1 MKRILL
7 IIVLLLLVGLAGAA
21 QVLRPMSVANALRG
35 TNGLLS
41 IRPSTNQTTLVLGE
55 ETAGDTDARI
65 ATHAASWG
73 ATNNTDIFDAI
84 GGGQW
89 KLVSAGGSS
98 SPPSTNSGTVVSVG
112 GTYGAQ
118 VNIAST
124 AEIAA
129 ALVGTNGNLTLV
141 DGSIGT
147 NRLSAAAFAALINR
161 TNHTGNIGWSVV
173 TGTPTTRSG
182 YGITDA
188 QPIDADLTSLA
199 GVTWANGD
207 FAWYDG
213 TKLTNFLSTSAGRS
227 LLSAASSSAARS
239 TLGLVIGTDV
249 QAYDA
254 DLLNLAGVPWA
265 NGDFAWFDG
274 AKMTNFASTA
284 TGRSILSSAS
294 ASAVRTLLNLVV
306 GTDVQAFD
314 SDLSA
319 TAGLT
324 GTGLISR
331 TGSGT
336 QATRTVTGT
345 SGRLTVTNGDGVSG
359 NPTLDID
366 TNSLSA
372 SINAGAPNG
381 AGSFLH
387 WSRLVG
393 VPAGFSDGTDDGAG
407 SSPTT
412 TRGDFIVRGASNDV
426 RLAVGKLASFMSSD
440 GLDPFWSTPSR
451 MFQFFDEMIYVAV
464 PTVSGGTVAG
474 TTANGSGAGATLMA
488 SEAGETGIIQLNTG
502 STSTGNNRYQ
512 IGGNSANSVLFGS
525 ATHFAAARVKIPTA
539 SSATD
544 RFSFRFGYYDTTSG
558 NAVDGA
564 YFDVTDNINSG
575 NWVLKNY
582 SNSTATTNATAV
594 ASVAGSWA
602 TLLVLVDSAASAAQ
616 YYVDGTLAGTVTGG
630 LPTGAGRE
638 TRVTAII
645 EKTGGTAGT
654 NSASVQ
660 LGFVWTGTIYPA
672 ER

>member
-1 MKRILL
+1 MKRLAVVILIL
-7 IIVLLLLVGLAGAA
+7 FACLLVAA
-21 QVLRPMSVANALRG
+21 QALRPMSVVNTLRG

-55 ETAGDTDARI
+55 DAAGDTAARI
-65 ATHAASWG
+65 ATHGASWG
-73 ATNNTDIFDAI
+73 STNNTDIFDAI

-188 QPIDADLTSLA
+188 QPLDADLTSLA

-213 TKLTNFLSTSAGRS
+213 TKLTNFLSTSTGRS
-227 LLSAASSSAARS
+227 LLSA
-239 TLGLVIGTDV
+239 
-249 QAYDA
+249 
-254 DLLNLAGVPWA
+254 
-265 NGDFAWFDG
+265 
-274 AKMTNFASTA
+274 
-284 TGRSILSSAS
+284 AS
-294 ASAVRTLLNLVV
+294 ASAVRTLLNLVA

-314 SDLSA
+314 ADLSA

-324 GTGLISR
+324 GTGLMTR

-336 QATRTVTGT
+336 QATRTITGT
-345 SGRLTVTNGDGVSG
+345 SGRLTVSNGDGVSA

-381 AGSFLH
+381 AGSFIH

-393 VPAGFSDGTDDGAG
+393 VPVGFADGSDDGSGGG
-407 SSPTT
+407 S
-412 TRGDFIVRGASNDV
+412 
-426 RLAVGKLASFMSSD
+426 AVSVGGTSMAVANFSQ
-440 GLDPFWSTPSR
+440 STPSAPAGAVNVTPQSSGTNFSAYVYPTKTLLSWSAR
-451 MFQFFDEMIYVAV
+451 DYIPASANSATFTTRSQGGALAPAVSFDPTTQQDTFFEGVI
-464 PTVSGGTVAG
+464 PSGFNPSGGVSIGLCWDSAG
-474 TTANGSGAGATLMA
+474 TTPSSNVVWSVGLTNLCGATYNA
-488 SEAGETGIIQLNTG
+488 STNIVVAPSGVAFEVTNSVAQLPSLNALAAGCLVRIKVSRVTGDASDTNSFASGLRGIQLN
-502 STSTGNNRYQ
+502 
-512 IGGNSANSVLFGS
+512 
-525 ATHFAAARVKIPTA
+525 
-539 SSATD
+539 
-544 RFSFRFGYYDTTSG
+544 
-558 NAVDGA
+558 
-564 YFDVTDNINSG
+564 
-575 NWVLKNY
+575 
-582 SNSTATTNATAV
+582 
-594 ASVAGSWA
+594 
-602 TLLVLVDSAASAAQ
+602 
-616 YYVDGTLAGTVTGG
+616 
-630 LPTGAGRE
+630 
-638 TRVTAII
+638 AI
-645 EKTGGTAGT
+645 
-654 NSASVQ
+654 SQ
-660 LGFVWTGTIYPA
+660 
-672 ER
+672 

>member
-1 MKRILL
+1 MKRIIL
-7 IIVLLLLVGLAGAA
+7 IIVLLLLIGLAGAA

-55 ETAGDTDARI
+55 DAAGDTAARI

-73 ATNNTDIFDAI
+73 DTNNTDIFDAI

-129 ALVGTNGNLTLV
+129 VLVGTNGNLTLV
-141 DGSIGT
+141 NGSIGT

-188 QPIDADLTSLA
+188 QPLDADLTSLA
-199 GVTWANGD
+199 GVTWVNGD

-213 TKLTNFLSTSAGRS
+213 IKL
-227 LLSAASSSAARS
+227 
-239 TLGLVIGTDV
+239 
-249 QAYDA
+249 
-254 DLLNLAGVPWA
+254 
-265 NGDFAWFDG
+265 
-274 AKMTNFASTA
+274 TNFASTA

-336 QATRTVTGT
+336 QATRTVAGT

-381 AGSFLH
+381 AGSFIH

-393 VPAGFSDGTDDGAG
+393 VPAGFADGSDDGSGGG
-407 SSPTT
+407 S
-412 TRGDFIVRGASNDV
+412 
-426 RLAVGKLASFMSSD
+426 AVSVGGTSMATANFSQ
-440 GLDPFWSTPSR
+440 STPS
-451 MFQFFDEMIYVAV
+451 A
-464 PTVSGGTVAG
+464 P
-474 TTANGSGAGATLMA
+474 AGAVNVTP
-488 SEAGETGIIQLNTG
+488 Q
-502 STSTGNNRYQ
+502 
-512 IGGNSANSVLFGS
+512 
-525 ATHFAAARVKIPTA
+525 
-539 SSATD
+539 SS
-544 RFSFRFGYYDTTSG
+544 
-558 NAVDGA
+558 
-564 YFDVTDNINSG
+564 
-575 NWVLKNY
+575 
-582 SNSTATTNATAV
+582 TTNFSAYVYPTK
-594 ASVAGSWA
+594 
-602 TLLVLVDSAASAAQ
+602 TLLSWSAAQ
-616 YYVDGTLAGTVTGG
+616 YIPASANAATFTTRSQGGALAPAVSFDPTTQQDTFFEGVLPSGFNPSGGVSIGLCWDSAGTTPSSNVVWSVGLTNLCGATYNASTNIVVAPSGVAFEVTNSVAQLPSLNALAAGCLVRIKVSRVTGD
-630 LPTGAGRE
+630 ASD
-638 TRVTAII
+638 
-645 EKTGGTAGT
+645 T
-654 NSASVQ
+654 NSFASGLRGIQ
-660 LGFVWTGTIYPA
+660 LNAISQ
-672 ER
+672 

>member
-1 MKRILL
+1 MKRVAIAILFL
-7 IIVLLLLVGLAGAA
+7 IAGLLVAA
-21 QVLRPMSVANALRG
+21 QSLRPVSVVNSLYG
-35 TNGLLS
+35 TNGLLAL
-41 IRPSTNQTTLVLGE
+41 RPVTNQTVVVLGNN
-55 ETAGDTDARI
+55 AANDASPRI
-65 ATHAASWG
+65 ATHGASWG
-73 ATNNTDIFDAI
+73 STNNTDIFDAI

-324 GTGLISR
+324 GTGIISR

-336 QATRTVTGT
+336 QATRTITGT
-345 SGRLTVTNGDGVSG
+345 SGRLTVSNGDGVSA

-381 AGSFLH
+381 AGSFIH

-393 VPAGFSDGTDDGAG
+393 VPVGFADGSDDGSGGG
-407 SSPTT
+407 S
-412 TRGDFIVRGASNDV
+412 
-426 RLAVGKLASFMSSD
+426 AVSVGGTSMATANFSQ
-440 GLDPFWSTPSR
+440 STPS
-451 MFQFFDEMIYVAV
+451 A
-464 PTVSGGTVAG
+464 P
-474 TTANGSGAGATLMA
+474 AGAVNVTP
-488 SEAGETGIIQLNTG
+488 Q
-502 STSTGNNRYQ
+502 
-512 IGGNSANSVLFGS
+512 
-525 ATHFAAARVKIPTA
+525 
-539 SSATD
+539 SS
-544 RFSFRFGYYDTTSG
+544 
-558 NAVDGA
+558 
-564 YFDVTDNINSG
+564 
-575 NWVLKNY
+575 
-582 SNSTATTNATAV
+582 TTNFSAYVYPTK
-594 ASVAGSWA
+594 
-602 TLLVLVDSAASAAQ
+602 TLLSWSAAQ
-616 YYVDGTLAGTVTGG
+616 YIPASANAATFTTRSQGGALAPAVSFGPTTQQDTFFEGVLPSGFNPSGGVSIGLCWDSAGTTPSSNVVWRVGLTNLCGATYNASTNIVVAPSGVAFEVTNSVAQLPSLNALAAGCLVRIKVSRVTGD
-630 LPTGAGRE
+630 ASD
-638 TRVTAII
+638 
-645 EKTGGTAGT
+645 T
-654 NSASVQ
+654 NSFASGLRGIQ
-660 LGFVWTGTIYPA
+660 LNAISQ
-672 ER
+672 